1 MDDITTSTNDQATVI
16 KTVTSTQ
23 PRLNQNK
30 DALIN
35 SAVNFMTS
43 VTTKKSWKDKLSSR
57 KFWLSAAGCVI
68 GLGGMIGFN
77 DNYMAIIAF
86 AIIEV
91 GSIIGYCIAE
101 GMVDAAN
108 FKKLLEVVSQI
119 VDMIQKVEG
128 TEVTTTTVIPPEP
141 VVDLDQTTIELPDT
155 SDPDINN
162 KK

>member
-1 MDDITTSTNDQATVI
+1 MDDRTATTNEQATVI
-16 KTVTSTQ
+16 KTVTSTH

-30 DALIN
+30 DALID

-57 KFWLSAAGCVI
+57 KFWLSAAGCII

-119 VDMIQKVEG
+119 VDMIQQAEG
-128 TEVTTTTVIPPEP
+128 TEVTTTTIVPPEP
-141 VVDLDQTTIELPDT
+141 DINLDQTTIELPNV
-155 SDPDINN
+155 SGPDIDN
-162 KK
+162 K